1 MKTFPHPNFH
11 LMAWLIWTLIT
22 SSEVG
27 LWIWV
32 PYLDNLVHKHTGD
45 DLWRRKK
52 RESWTSLSDKLMLPK
67 AFEVSQM
74 YFAPKCWSNTLVFN
88 CWSLMIHYTPQFQI
102 KLFSFSFLLPNSVH
116 QRCFIN
122 EPERCR
128 CTLNAKMLFD
138 SFSWRLR
145 LHRLHDELYPL
156 NTQEPQ

>member
-1 MKTFPHPNFH
+1 MK
-11 LMAWLIWTLIT
+11 
-22 SSEVG
+22 G
-27 LWIWV
+27 
-32 PYLDNLVHKHTGD
+32 
-45 DLWRRKK
+45 
-52 RESWTSLSDKLMLPK
+52 RESWTSLSDKLMLPN
-67 AFEVSQM
+67 AFEVSQL

-145 LHRLHDELYPL
+145 LHIYYVGLL
-156 NTQEPQ
+156 NNDRTTRVIIHYLSIWFNSSSSAAAEHYSTAGATVLQCSALL